1 MISPLM
7 EWFGYKTFTM
17 SQKKIHIFQFVSP
30 NVNRCV
36 NDAVKCCCTLLT
48 LTTRKLHPCNWQLW
62 TIYNVESFHSEPL
75 VLHVGNICAPPPGK
89 TRRCQQCAKAP
100 AEIAPSPSNTIGT
113 LEKPKSFSLN
123 LVLGELPTL
132 HQIKT
137 VQYWFRSGNGLNHDA
152 DSAKKSQAAVKLAMS
167 NNNCLPKHT
176 GTWVNQANAMLQ
188 KLSSVLVWLIW
199 VIEGYLRR
207 KPTTSS
213 HDWSAVVQCLMHYDE
228 NSVDSKPQ
236 SAAQAP
242 DHFKDTVWEVQDNA
256 CNSPC
261 LAPRQWLSS
270 QRLGQYNKNICI
282 YIY

>member
-1 MISPLM
+1 MN
-7 EWFGYKTFTM
+7 
-17 SQKKIHIFQFVSP
+17 HIQCWIV
-30 NVNRCV
+30 
-36 NDAVKCCCTLLT
+36 
-48 LTTRKLHPCNWQLW
+48 
-62 TIYNVESFHSEPL
+62 HSEPL

-123 LVLGELPTL
+123 LLLGELPTL

-137 VQYWFRSGNGLNHDA
+137 VQYWFRSGNGLNHEA
-152 DSAKKSQAAVKLAMS
+152 DSAKKPQAAVKLAMS
-167 NNNCLPKHT
+167 NNNSCRNTPAHESTRQTQCHKHCR
-176 GTWVNQANAMLQ
+176 QFLF
-188 KLSSVLVWLIW
+188 
-199 VIEGYLRR
+199 
-207 KPTTSS
+207 
-213 HDWSAVVQCLMHYDE
+213 DWFGWSR
-228 NSVDSKPQ
+228 KPQ

-270 QRLGQYNKNICI
+270 QRLGQYNKKIYWRKQRKDAKGHWNFWVAVPLNIREGE
-282 YIY
+282 